1 MRLYRKVF
9 HFSAAVLSGL
19 MLLPGCSTDESLKPT
34 DQTQLETRG
43 LISGGTANTALIGL
57 SANNELVS
65 LLSGPPASEQ
75 SVIPIIGLRS
85 EEVMLAID
93 TRTKTKQLYGVSDRS
108 IIYVID
114 KFSGVATPL
123 FGGSFTPVISGNV
136 VAFDVNPADDLI
148 RLMTDTGQSLRI
160 SPVTG
165 LVVGVDNSVNILQ
178 TVINSVAYLPS
189 TSIGGGTKSVLYDI
203 DIASGNLYKQ
213 LSATSPLQLVG
224 NTGFAWQGEGGFE
237 ITAAGG
243 GFAVQYGHARTSGGL
258 GSDDL
263 SQDACRL
270 YSINLK
276 TGKAT
281 SLGKVRPMIGI
292 AQK

>member
-1 MRLYRKVF
+1 MRLKLNLF
-9 HFSAAVLSGL
+9 NLSAAVLSGL
-19 MLLPGCSTDESLKPT
+19 MMIPGCTSDENLKPT
-34 DQTQLETRG
+34 DESQLETRG
-43 LISGGTANTALIGL
+43 LISGGSANTALIGL

-65 LLSGPPASEQ
+65 LLSGPPVSEQ
-75 SVIPIIGLRS
+75 SVIPIVGLRS

-93 TRTKTKQLYGVSDRS
+93 TRPKTKQLYGVSDQS
-108 IIYVID
+108 IIYIID

-123 FGGSFTPVISGNV
+123 FNGPFSPVISGNV
-136 VAFDVNPADDLI
+136 VAFDFNPADDLI
-148 RLMTDTGQSLRI
+148 RLITDTGQSLRI
-160 SPVTG
+160 SPLTG
-165 LVVGVDNSVNILQ
+165 AVVGVDNFVNILQ

-189 TSIGGGTKSVLYDI
+189 SSTGGTKSVLYDI

-213 LSATSPLQLVG
+213 LTATSPLQLVG

-237 ITAAGG
+237 ITPAGTA
-243 GFAVQYGHARTSGGL
+243 FAVQYGHARSTGGF
-258 GSDDL
+258 GTDDL
-263 SQDACRL
+263 TQDAYRL

-281 SLGKVRPMIGI
+281 SLGKIRPMVGI

>member
-1 MRLYRKVF
+1 MRLKLNLF
-9 HFSAAVLSGL
+9 NLSAVVISGF
-19 MLLPGCSTDESLKPT
+19 MMMPGCTSDENLKPT
-34 DQTQLETRG
+34 DESQLETRG
-43 LISGGTANTALIGL
+43 LISGGSANTALIGL
-57 SANNELVS
+57 SANNELVN
-65 LLSGPPASEQ
+65 LLSGPPATEQ
-75 SVIPIIGLRS
+75 SVIPIVGLRS
-85 EEVMLAID
+85 EEVILAID

-108 IIYVID
+108 IIYIID

-123 FGGSFTPVISGNV
+123 FSGPFSPVISGNV
-136 VAFDVNPADDLI
+136 VAFDINPADDLI
-148 RLMTDTGQSLRI
+148 RLITDTGQSLRI

-165 LVVGVDNSVNILQ
+165 AVVGVDNFVNILQ
-178 TVINSVAYLPS
+178 TVINSVAYLPTSS
-189 TSIGGGTKSVLYDI
+189 TGGAKSVLYDI

-213 LSATSPLQLVG
+213 LTATSPLQLVG
-224 NTGFAWQGEGGFE
+224 NTGFAWQGEGGFD
-237 ITAAGG
+237 ITPAGA
-243 GFAVQYGHARTSGGL
+243 GFAVQYGHARTSGGF

-263 SQDACRL
+263 SQDAYRL